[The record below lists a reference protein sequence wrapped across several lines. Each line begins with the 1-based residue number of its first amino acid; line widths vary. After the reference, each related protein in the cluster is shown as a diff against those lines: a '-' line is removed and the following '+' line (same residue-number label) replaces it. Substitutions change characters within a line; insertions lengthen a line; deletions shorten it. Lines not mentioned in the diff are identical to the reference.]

1 LIALLALISLLALIQ
16 GSVLGNNKSN
26 AERAVCAENLRR
38 LTLAWQ
44 MYADDHAGA
53 LMGNPG
59 VQGSLKSWV
68 KGWLDFTT
76 STDNTNTLYLTNTQH
91 ALMGLYVTSA
101 SLFRCPSD
109 LSAISRAAGS
119 VLRVRSYSMNGWVGQ
134 GAVGW
139 NLAPFQV
146 MQKNSQISQPDGTF
160 VLIEEH
166 PDSINDPLLLVDM
179 AGSGSRATIVD
190 YPAAFHSGAA
200 NVAKAD
206 GRVEFWQ
213 WVDPR
218 TMPPMRYGGLLPL
231 NVPSPN
237 NLDVARLQQAT
248 TYRN

>member
-1 LIALLALISLLALIQ
+1 MKGNPHSHRQQARNCCSAFSVTDLIALLALISLLALIQ

-119 VLRVRSYSMNGWVGQ
+119 VLRVRSYSMNGWVG
-134 GAVGW
+134 
-139 NLAPFQV
+139 
-146 MQKNSQISQPDGTF
+146 
-160 VLIEEH
+160 
-166 PDSINDPLLLVDM
+166 
-179 AGSGSRATIVD
+179 
-190 YPAAFHSGAA
+190 
-200 NVAKAD
+200 
-206 GRVEFWQ
+206 
-213 WVDPR
+213 
-218 TMPPMRYGGLLPL
+218 
-231 NVPSPN
+231 
-237 NLDVARLQQAT
+237 
-248 TYRN
+248 